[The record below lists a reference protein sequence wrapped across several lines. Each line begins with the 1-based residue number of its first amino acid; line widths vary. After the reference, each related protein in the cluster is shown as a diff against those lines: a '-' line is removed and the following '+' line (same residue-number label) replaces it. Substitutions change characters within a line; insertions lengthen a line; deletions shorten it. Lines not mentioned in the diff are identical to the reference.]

1 MIFTWMPNPLEDN
14 SLEVSGPGGEVPDPA
29 MRRDCPERIVAVDKP
44 KIAGRKPIVVELPAG
59 QYAFCAC
66 GESKNQPF
74 CDGAH
79 RTTPFKPELFNLKEE
94 KTVALCACKRSA
106 GGPYCD
112 GSHAKLES
120 E

>member
-1 MIFTWMPNPLEDN
+1 M
-14 SLEVSGPGGEVPDPA
+14 
-29 MRRDCPERIVAVDKP
+29 DKP
-44 KIAGRKPIVVELPAG
+44 KIAGKKPFVLELPAG

-79 RTTPFKPELFNLKEE
+79 RTTSFTPEMFNLAEE
-94 KTVALCACKRSA
+94 QTVALCACKRNG
-106 GGPYCD
+106 GGPFCN
-112 GSHAKLES
+112 GSHSTLES

>member
-1 MIFTWMPNPLEDN
+1 M
-14 SLEVSGPGGEVPDPA
+14 
-29 MRRDCPERIVAVDKP
+29 DKP
-44 KIAGRKPIVVELPAG
+44 KIVGRKPVVLELPAG

-66 GESKNQPF
+66 GESKTHPF

-79 RTTPFKPELFNLKEE
+79 RATPFRPQMFQLAEE
-94 KTVALCACKRSA
+94 KTVALCACKHND

-112 GSHAKLES
+112 GSHSRLEP

>member
-1 MIFTWMPNPLEDN
+1 M
-14 SLEVSGPGGEVPDPA
+14 
-29 MRRDCPERIVAVDKP
+29 DKP
-44 KIAGRKPIVVELPAG
+44 KIAGRKPFVLELSAG
-59 QYAFCAC
+59 KYAFCAC

-79 RTTPFKPELFNLKEE
+79 RTTHFRPVMFELAEE
-94 KTVALCACKRSA
+94 ETVALCACKRTA

-112 GSHAKLES
+112 GSHTKLGS

>member
-1 MIFTWMPNPLEDN
+1 VGWP
-14 SLEVSGPGGEVPDPA
+14 VPDFRFGTGEKKGVS
-29 MRRDCPERIVAVDKP
+29 MNKP
-44 KIAGRKPIVVELPAG
+44 KIAGNKPFVLELPAG

-79 RTTPFKPELFNLKEE
+79 RTTSFQPALFTLAEE
-94 KTVALCACKRSA
+94 QTVALCACKRSA
-106 GGPYCD
+106 DGPYCD
-112 GSHAKLES
+112 GSHTRLES

>member
-1 MIFTWMPNPLEDN
+1 
-14 SLEVSGPGGEVPDPA
+14 VSGYWVIQ
-29 MRRDCPERIVAVDKP
+29 ERIAVMDKP
-44 KIAGRKPIVVELPAG
+44 KIAGKKPIVLELPAG

-79 RTTPFKPELFNLKEE
+79 RTTSFSPEMFELAEE
-94 KTVALCACKRSA
+94 QTVALCACKQNG
-106 GGPYCD
+106 GGPYCN
-112 GSHAKLES
+112 GSHAGLES

>member
-1 MIFTWMPNPLEDN
+1 MKGNISM
-14 SLEVSGPGGEVPDPA
+14 
-29 MRRDCPERIVAVDKP
+29 DKP
-44 KIAGRKPIVVELPAG
+44 KIAGTKPIVLELAPG

-79 RTTPFKPELFNLKEE
+79 RTTSFSPEMFELAEE
-94 KTVALCACKRSA
+94 KTVALCACKQNG
-106 GGPYCD
+106 GGPYCN
-112 GSHAKLES
+112 GSHADLES